1 MPTDWIE
8 VTIHSD
14 LDAGELLGALD
25 DPAITGAWQEDG
37 LIRLYWQSAQWS
49 GESLIRL
56 QQMLKTF
63 RTPGARIAVDRL
75 PEKDW
80 NVEWAR
86 QVKPLRI
93 GRRVVI
99 RPSWE
104 SVTTMAGDIELI
116 IDPKQAFGTGHH
128 VTTQLMIELMEE
140 SVHGGER
147 VLDVGTGSGILA
159 MVALR
164 LGASTAVAID
174 TDRVA
179 IDCARSYAV
188 ENHFGPEL
196 QLLPGSLDAITNRPD
211 DPFDLVLANLDW
223 PALRDS
229 RLALTSYLSAGA
241 RLLASGFLAEQRDE
255 VVALF
260 AEAQAGLCRKRE
272 RDGWGAIE
280 LLLPESCDD
289 PRL

>member
-37 LIRLYWQSAQWS
+37 LMRLYWQSAQWS

-63 RTPGARIAVDRL
+63 RTAGARIAVDRL

-128 VTTQLMIELMEE
+128 VTTQLMIE
-140 SVHGGER
+140 
-147 VLDVGTGSGILA
+147 
-159 MVALR
+159 
-164 LGASTAVAID
+164 
-174 TDRVA
+174 
-179 IDCARSYAV
+179 
-188 ENHFGPEL
+188 
-196 QLLPGSLDAITNRPD
+196 
-211 DPFDLVLANLDW
+211 
-223 PALRDS
+223 
-229 RLALTSYLSAGA
+229 
-241 RLLASGFLAEQRDE
+241 
-255 VVALF
+255 
-260 AEAQAGLCRKRE
+260 
-272 RDGWGAIE
+272 
-280 LLLPESCDD
+280 
-289 PRL
+289 